1 MSGHPR
7 IVTQDHGFH
16 DPQPWPPRIVIL
28 NHSLANKTHTKPD
41 ITSPCRLYPDSRVND
56 IKPTL
61 VPLTYRG
68 SQGNRGNCIA
78 AIIRTRSH
86 RPPPPPET
94 RAYSCLPRYSWTFIK
109 PTINA
114 TTFKTSS
121 IIETPAPLIQSS
133 HSSSTLS
140 SLSLTPAHLSCCLCS
155 SFAHL
160 SRLREN
166 LLLLRISQSKFSHSK
181 FYHCNPSSPFPPI
194 LLLFSFRFLCF
205 ASNLSHDSRSSSSL
219 SSISRIYL
227 ASLSPVHSP

>member
-1 MSGHPR
+1 MSGHLR

-16 DPQPWPPRIVIL
+16 DPEPWPPRIVIL

-41 ITSPCRLYPDSRVND
+41 ITSPRRLYPDFHVND

-78 AIIRTRSH
+78 AIVRTRSH

-109 PTINA
+109 PTITT

-121 IIETPAPLIQSS
+121 IIETPAPLIQSFFFFNCNPNLPGPPILLLF
-133 HSSSTLS
+133 SSTLS
-140 SLSLTPAHLSCCLCS
+140 CLCLTPAHLSCCLCS

-160 SRLREN
+160 SRLRQN
-166 LLLLRISQSKFSHSK
+166 LGSLG
-181 FYHCNPSSPFPPI
+181 PSSLIPSFTIAIPVLPF
-194 LLLFSFRFLCF
+194 LRSF
-205 ASNLSHDSRSSSSL
+205 SSL
-219 SSISRIYL
+219 VL
-227 ASLSPVHSP
+227 